1 MALQTAKAIATNL
14 NHPKQSD
21 GKYPLCNDDDD
32 DDDSSYDDDDDN
44 DDSNDDDDD
53 SNDDNDDA
61 VISIF
66 PSI

>member
-32 DDDSSYDDDDDN
+32 DDDSSYDDDDN